1 MVGGVGQNS
10 KEGPDLWYAAGW
22 RPLSAPDRQ
31 APVKVFLSL
40 PRLLAGA
47 QHLRLT
53 SPEDSKEVLLPGA
66 AGPCFGPAAPDPAS
80 WQAAFLFPSQVG
92 WPGESRWQV
101 GLAVEGNSILGAP
114 PLGGLPDVVPEG
126 TLLNMVLRRMYR
138 SRSCSYQLL
147 LEHQRPSCI
156 QGLRWVSP
164 IPFPGQG
171 QAPLDWRGPRLGG
184 RACCW
189 WSSLLF
195 RHGGYTWGGQPGRQS
210 GCSVWVAYTT
220 ALCMRVVPKSPYSGM
235 WRRGK
240 ELVTSVWL
248 ELGARVF
255 FRWGW
260 KTCMKYRGQVKCW
273 GGKLGTIL

>member
-66 AGPCFGPAAPDPAS
+66 AGPCFGPAARDPAS

-114 PLGGLPDVVPEG
+114 TLGGLPDVVPEG
-126 TLLNMVLRRMYR
+126 TLLEMVLRRMYR

-171 QAPLDWRGPRLGG
+171 QAPLGWRGPRLRASMLLVVQLALQAWGIHLGWTAGQAVWLQCVGG
-184 RACCW
+184 LHNCVVYACGAQVP
-189 WSSLLF
+189 LF
-195 RHGGYTWGGQPGRQS
+195 RH
-210 GCSVWVAYTT
+210 VAKGKRT
-220 ALCMRVVPKSPYSGM
+220 CHFRV
-235 WRRGK
+235 
-240 ELVTSVWL
+240 
-248 ELGARVF
+248 A
-255 FRWGW
+255 
-260 KTCMKYRGQVKCW
+260 
-273 GGKLGTIL
+273 

>member
-10 KEGPDLWYAAGW
+10 KEGPDPWYAAAAAGW
-22 RPLSAPDRQ
+22 RPLSEPDRQ

-47 QHLRLT
+47 QHLHLT

-80 WQAAFLFPSQVG
+80 WLSAVLFPSQVG

-101 GLAVEGNSILGAP
+101 GLAVEGDSILGAP

-164 IPFPGQG
+164 IPV
-171 QAPLDWRGPRLGG
+171 PRLEGAQLGG
-184 RACCW
+184 RPCCW
-189 WSSLLF
+189 QSSLLC
-195 RHGGYTWGGQPGRQS
+195 RHGGYTWGGQPG
-210 GCSVWVAYTT
+210 CSVGGSHN
-220 ALCMRVVPKSPYSGM
+220 CVVRACGAQSPYSGM

-240 ELVTSVWL
+240 ELVTSAWL

-255 FRWGW
+255 FRWEW
-260 KTCMKYRGQVKCW
+260 ETCMKYRGQVKCW